1 MTPTAVPVRD
11 GRRGD
16 VLLLLGLGA
25 LVFLLYFRVL
35 QGGYPSLWSDTYEY
49 ADVARSIA
57 AGEGIVA
64 HSATVMETWMLGP
77 GPFPLPYL
85 FHDVGHSLLMA
96 LFFRVFGASETT
108 IGWTSGTFFLL
119 LPCLTFLVGLRVFSS
134 RRLALLAAVLVL
146 INAQLLSYSTTGLS
160 ELPYAFFLTLLL
172 GILYHA
178 PRPRGLVLAGLVYGA
193 LVTLR
198 SNALPFLPLIALHV
212 WLDAP
217 GSDSEEAAGS
227 AGSHAATRA
236 RLVRLLPFLA
246 GLALVLTPNMLRTY
260 RYLGRPIGTVASA
273 YMPVFYTSAIEGK
286 SKTLFSQPGLDVD
299 PARFLLAHPAEL
311 LWKVR
316 YQLDDTVSRL
326 VSGGGLKGNWADAI
340 QIFLFLF
347 GALVAPPSE
356 TRRQRRFRWLI
367 YGLVF
372 LALAAGSVFHLR
384 WRHLYGFLP
393 IVMLYNA
400 ELVNRLAG
408 PGTAGLRACAGFV
421 VLLLAFGMVRVWLV
435 ERSPGDSERVSHE
448 RYHDALATFIARKT
462 PAEAVVLTKVDGL
475 GELRALGWYS
485 GRQIV
490 ELSDYTL
497 AKLRDV
503 RQPLYVMLASD
514 RPAGLDSDLEAPP
527 GFALRKRW
535 ESDMG
540 SGVLYSRR

>member
-1 MTPTAVPVRD
+1 MTTATLPAPERQ
-11 GRRGD
+11 RTAA
-16 VLLLLGLGA
+16 LLLLGLGA
-25 LVFLLYFRVL
+25 IVFLLYFRVL
-35 QGGYPSLWSDTYEY
+35 QGGYPALWSDTYEY

-57 AGEGIVA
+57 AGEGIVT
-64 HSATVMETWMLGP
+64 HSATVMEIWMLGP
-77 GPFPLPYL
+77 GSFPLPYL

-96 LFFRVFGASETT
+96 LFFRIFGASETT
-108 IGWTSGTFFLL
+108 IGWTSGAFFVL
-119 LPCLTFLVGLRVFSS
+119 LPCLTFLVGLRVLRS
-134 RRLALLAAVLVL
+134 RRVALLAGVLVL

-160 ELPYAFFLTLLL
+160 ELPYAFFLTLVL
-172 GILYHA
+172 GMLYEA
-178 PRPRGLVLAGLVYGA
+178 RKARGLVLAGLAYGA
-193 LVTLR
+193 LVALR
-198 SNALPFLPLIALHV
+198 SNALPFLPLIALYLWFDV
-212 WLDAP
+212 P
-217 GSDSEEAAGS
+217 GAGS
-227 AGSHAATRA
+227 AEEGATPSRAAARA
-236 RLVRLLPFLA
+236 RLARVLPFLA
-246 GLALVLTPNMLRTY
+246 GLALILAPNMLRTY

-299 PARFLLAHPAEL
+299 PVRFLLEHPGEL
-311 LWKVR
+311 WWKVR

-347 GALVAPPSE
+347 GALAAPASE
-356 TRRQRRFRWLI
+356 TPRQRRFRWLV
-367 YGLVF
+367 YALV
-372 LALAAGSVFHLR
+372 LMALAAGSLFHLR

-400 ELVNRLAG
+400 ELVNRLGG
-408 PGTAGLRACAGFV
+408 PGVAGLRACAGFV
-421 VLLLAFGMVRVWLV
+421 VLLLAFGMARVWLV
-435 ERSPGDSERVSHE
+435 DRSPGDSERVSHE
-448 RYHDALATFIARKT
+448 RYHDALAKFIARKT
-462 PAEAVVLTKVDGL
+462 PADAVVLVRVDGL

-514 RPAGLDSDLEAPP
+514 RPPGMGSALEAPP
-527 GFALRKRW
+527 GFAQLKRW

-540 SGVLYSRR
+540 NGVLYGRR

>member
-1 MTPTAVPVRD
+1 MTTALPVPERQ
-11 GRRGD
+11 RGAA
-16 VLLLLGLGA
+16 LWLLGLGA
-25 LVFLLYFRVL
+25 LVFLLYFRIL
-35 QGGYPSLWSDTYEY
+35 QEGYPSLWSDTYEY

-64 HSATVMETWMLGP
+64 HSATVMEVWMLGP
-77 GPFPLPYL
+77 GHFPLPYL

-108 IGWTSGTFFLL
+108 IGWTSGAFFVL
-119 LPCLTFLVGLRVFSS
+119 LPCLTFLVGLRVLRS
-134 RRLALLAAVLVL
+134 RRSALLAAVLVL

-160 ELPYAFFLTLLL
+160 ELPYAFVLTLLL
-172 GILYHA
+172 GMLYETPQ
-178 PRPRGLVLAGLVYGA
+178 PRDLVLAGLAYGV

-198 SNALPFLPLIALHV
+198 SNAMPFLPLIALYLWSDV
-212 WLDAP
+212 P
-217 GSDSEEAAGS
+217 GTGAEEAAASTRRS
-227 AGSHAATRA
+227 AAARA
-236 RLVRLLPFLA
+236 RLARLLPFLA
-246 GLALVLTPNMLRTY
+246 GLALILAPNMLRTY

-286 SKTLFSQPGLDVD
+286 SKTLFSQPGLDVA
-299 PARFLLAHPAEL
+299 PVRFLLEHPGEL
-311 LWKVR
+311 WWKVR
-316 YQLDDTVSRL
+316 YQLGDTVARL

-347 GALVAPPSE
+347 GALVAPQSE
-356 TRRQRRFRWLI
+356 TRRQRRFRWLV
-367 YGLVF
+367 YGLV
-372 LALAAGSVFHLR
+372 LMALAAGSVFHLR
-384 WRHLYGFLP
+384 WCHLYGFLP
-393 IVMLYNA
+393 IVMVYNA
-400 ELVNRLAG
+400 ELVNRLGG
-408 PGTAGLRACAGFV
+408 PGAAGLRACAGFV
-421 VLLLAFGMVRVWLV
+421 ALLLAFGMARVWLV

-448 RYHDALATFIARKT
+448 RYHDALGKFMARKT
-462 PAEAVVLTKVDGL
+462 PADAVVLTKVDGL

-514 RPAGLDSDLEAPP
+514 RPSGKDSALDAPP
-527 GFALRKRW
+527 GFVQVKRW

-540 SGVLYSRR
+540 SGVLYGRR